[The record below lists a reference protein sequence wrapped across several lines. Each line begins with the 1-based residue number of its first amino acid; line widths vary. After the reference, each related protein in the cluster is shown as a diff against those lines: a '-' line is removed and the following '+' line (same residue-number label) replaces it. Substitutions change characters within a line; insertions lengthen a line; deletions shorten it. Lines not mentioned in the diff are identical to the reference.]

1 MNFFRHVHQR
11 LAYKGALKKRRL
23 RIKAESLAV
32 IDQMVVSLGK
42 KLPYLQ
48 SYRTELVPLIYR
60 TGRYLD
66 TMLDAI
72 PGPAALDPNHWDKD
86 PLIHSMFVSE
96 KHTKEL
102 IADSEPLQRFFQGS
116 NSKIAFALLTAEK
129 REKTIS
135 GTEFVGEI
143 VRRDVIQK
151 AIFFE
156 QLQITMPTDELA
168 KTRRQV
174 KYQLFSDLFTQAA
187 EKISEIKAIKSELKT
202 RHDVIT
208 AKMPLFINK
217 EGQKEMDELHDA
229 LEKQIEEIGATLD
242 SPDDYISPLKNLLLN
257 PQIHISAKPV
267 VLKLNSMGILLSDNS
282 KQEVKPILLAEFESN
297 AGKKCVATWIRVEKE
312 NVTQQF

>member
-1 MNFFRHVHQR
+1 MNLFRHFRQR
-11 LAYKGALKKRRL
+11 LVYKSALKKRRL

-60 TGRYLD
+60 TSRYLD
-66 TMLDAI
+66 TMLDSI
-72 PGPAALDPNHWDKD
+72 PGPAELDPNHWDKD

-96 KHTKEL
+96 KHTREL
-102 IADSEPLQRFFQGS
+102 IADSEPLRRFFQGS
-116 NSKIAFALLTAEK
+116 KSKIAYALLTAEK

-143 VRRDVIQK
+143 VQRDVIQK

-156 QLQITMPTDELA
+156 KQQVTMPTDDLA

-174 KYQLFSDLFTQAA
+174 KYQLFSDLFKQAA
-187 EKISEIKAIKSELKT
+187 EKISEIKAFKSELKR

-208 AKMPLFINK
+208 AKMPLFTDK
-217 EGQKEMDELHDA
+217 EGQKKMGELHDA

-242 SPDDYISPLKNLLLN
+242 SPEDYISPLKDLLLN
-257 PQIHISAKPV
+257 PQIHISARPV
-267 VLKLNSMGILLSDNS
+267 LLKLNSMGILLNDYS
-282 KQEVKPILLAEFESN
+282 KQKAKEFLLAEFESS
-297 AGKKCVATWIRVEKE
+297 AGKRWVATWIGVERE
-312 NVTQQF
+312 SATQQF